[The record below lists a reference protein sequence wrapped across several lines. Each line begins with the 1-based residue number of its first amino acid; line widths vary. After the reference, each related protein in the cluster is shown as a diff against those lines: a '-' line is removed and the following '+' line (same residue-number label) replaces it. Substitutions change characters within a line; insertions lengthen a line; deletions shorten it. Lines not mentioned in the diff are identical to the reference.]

1 MKIAVLSV
9 TKHGAAL
16 GQKLKAYYEALAG
29 PTEPTEPTAVATDV
43 TGTGADVSAYEG
55 TTYKDHGGPDV
66 VCYEK
71 EGRQSEATDAVI
83 FSSLKP
89 LMQDL
94 WTTYDR
100 LLFIMATGI
109 TVRMIAPFVQHKS
122 VDPAVVVMDEQAH
135 FAISLLSGHLGGANE
150 WTAEVA
156 QVLGAT
162 PVITT
167 ATDVNGVPAPDVLA
181 RKLACKIEDF
191 TVLKEVNAALVAG
204 ETVPYYVDEA
214 LYFVKDYIA
223 TAKALGITLQPTPVT
238 GLIGETA
245 LASGTSLSDD
255 TPFSDD
261 ILVSDNKPF
270 SDDKPRVLIT
280 DRMIP
285 VGPKTLVL
293 RPPTMTVGIGCR
305 RGTESSLILQAV
317 ESALKTAGR
326 SPKSVIGAA
335 SVIVKSDETGLLE
348 AMKALD
354 WPIEFYE
361 QDDMKAVIA
370 AMNIEESNFVKE
382 TIGVGNVCETTA
394 LLRAKSQTILLK
406 KTVYPKTT
414 VAIAQVQFK

>member
-29 PTEPTEPTAVATDV
+29 PTEPTAGAMDV

-55 TTYKDHGGPDV
+55 TTCKDHGGTHI

-89 LMQDL
+89 LMPDL

-122 VDPAVVVMDEQAH
+122 VDPAVVVMDERAH

-204 ETVPYYVDEA
+204 EMVPYYVDEA

-223 TAKALGITLQPTPVT
+223 TAKALGIALQPIPVT
-238 GLIGETA
+238 GLVGETA
-245 LASGTSLSDD
+245 LAGGISGSDD
-255 TPFSDD
+255 K
-261 ILVSDNKPF
+261 LV

-317 ESALKTAGR
+317 ELALKTAGR

-335 SVIVKSDETGLLE
+335 SVVVKADEAGLLE
-348 AMKALD
+348 AMKVLD

-361 QDDMKAVIA
+361 QEDMKAVIA